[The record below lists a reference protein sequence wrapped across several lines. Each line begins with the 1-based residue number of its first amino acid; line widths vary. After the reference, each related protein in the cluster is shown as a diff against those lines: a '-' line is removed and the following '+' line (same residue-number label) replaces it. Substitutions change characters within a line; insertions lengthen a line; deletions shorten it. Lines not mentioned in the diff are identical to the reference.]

1 MAATYDPALPANLD
15 WVRFL
20 IGDTDV
26 SGTSARL
33 QDEEILALIAEEVA
47 ETGAGVWT
55 KYFAA
60 AAALEALVN
69 RWSTAAKGVLAKQVS
84 KLSIRYG
91 TESSA
96 AEALRSRAQDYRERG
111 AALLIPKPAVFRV
124 L

>member
-69 RWSTAAKGVLAKQVS
+69 RWSTAARAARPRRCDRARRTIG
-84 KLSIRYG
+84 
-91 TESSA
+91 SA
-96 AEALRSRAQDYRERG
+96 GLRS
-111 AALLIPKPAVFRV
+111 
-124 L
+124 